1 MRGDKIKTCLLI
13 IIYYSLIYSILF
25 SLNFKNTYYAKADIP
40 FYRIPG
46 DYICYAYEYIHILL
60 YPELNTC

>member
-46 DYICYAYEYIHILL
+46 DYIYVMPMNTSIFYYIQ
-60 YPELNTC
+60 N